1 MLYCFERT
9 KVAGD
14 ESYVFISIGDDGKQ
28 EKTFVFDESSEFSGD
43 EKNKLRAVV
52 PVDGFVS
59 STLDYKVCNFTY
71 GSISLRVLVRRD
83 ENDCSLLFE
92 I

>member
-1 MLYCFERT
+1 MMYNIERT

-14 ESYVFISIGDDGKQ
+14 DSYVYISIIEDATN
-28 EKTFVFDESSEFSGD
+28 ERSFVFDEASDFSKP

-52 PVDGFVS
+52 PIDGFVA

-71 GSISLRVLVRRD
+71 DSIAIRILVRR
-83 ENDCSLLFE
+83 EE
-92 I
+92 K